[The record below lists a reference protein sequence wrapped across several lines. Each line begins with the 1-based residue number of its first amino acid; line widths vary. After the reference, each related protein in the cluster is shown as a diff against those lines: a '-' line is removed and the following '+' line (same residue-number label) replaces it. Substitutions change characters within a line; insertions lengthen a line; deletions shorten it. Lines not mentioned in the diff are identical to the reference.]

1 MISTPS
7 TCSNVAMSSTSR
19 SEADAF
25 PRGGYAGRILLVDL
39 STGTIRIHQ
48 LDENWARTHIGGL
61 GFGARIYLD
70 LIKSGSSFDAL
81 SPQNPFIIMTGP
93 LTGMRMHA
101 AARWT
106 VASKSPLTN
115 YWGDANIGGYF
126 GARLKFSGYDGI
138 ILTGAASVPV
148 YLHIDD
154 GRVELRDARR
164 YWGQD
169 IYTATD
175 NLIADNRSESSQAG
189 EVFTIGPAG
198 EKLVRMATITNRKGH
213 TAGRA
218 GLGAVWGAKN
228 LKAILVRGTGRI
240 GAAHPDR
247 LDALRRELDGIY
259 RQSILIE
266 ALRSMGTPSQFDV
279 GVILGDIPMKNWQ
292 LTAWDRFD
300 EIGPSAY
307 AERILMG
314 NKTCY
319 ACGVACKREAEVRN
333 GPFQFAKGPGP
344 EYETVCT
351 FGPLCLNSDI
361 ESIGKANELCNRYGL
376 DTISCGATIAFAI
389 ECFEN
394 GLITEQ
400 DTDGLELT
408 WGNSKAIVTMVE
420 RIGRLEG
427 FGAVLAQGSARAA
440 AVIGN
445 GAGEFL
451 TTVKGMEAPMH
462 DPRSGHGY
470 GLAYAVSPR
479 GACHNASLQFYAESG
494 SLYLPEF
501 GAEIANLEE
510 MDSRG
515 KAAFN
520 VISQDY
526 GMFFGHCAG
535 FCLLGAAVLNA
546 TQAVD
551 MVNHVT
557 GFDYTLDEVCHL
569 GRRIWYLKRGLAN
582 LFGARAHE
590 DRLPRRLM
598 TPLEEGPTA
607 GSVPDMGLMMREFYE
622 LRGLDANGLPRRQ
635 VLEDLHLEELSRLLH
650 GSPE

>member
-1 MISTPS
+1 
-7 TCSNVAMSSTSR
+7 MSSTSS
-19 SEADAF
+19 SEASTF
-25 PRGGYAGRILLVDL
+25 PRGGYAGRILAVDL
-39 STGTIRIHQ
+39 STGAIQIRQ
-48 LDENWARTHIGGL
+48 LDEEWARTHIGGL

-70 LIKSGSSFDAL
+70 LIKSRPSFDAL
-81 SPQNPFIIMTGP
+81 SPDNPFVIMTGP

-101 AARWT
+101 VARWT
-106 VASKSPLTN
+106 VVAKSPLTG

-126 GARLKFSGYDGI
+126 GARLKFAGYDGI
-138 ILTGAASVPV
+138 VLTGAAASPV

-154 GRVELRDARR
+154 DRVELRDAGA

-169 IYTATD
+169 IYTVTD
-175 NLIADNRSESSQAG
+175 NLVADHKSESSRSG

-198 EKLVRMATITNRKGH
+198 ENLARIATITNRKGH

-228 LKAILVRGTGRI
+228 LKAVFVRGAGTL
-240 GAAHPDR
+240 GAARPDR
-247 LDALRRELDGIY
+247 LSALRRELDEIY

-266 ALRSMGTPSQFDV
+266 ALRSVGTPSQFDV
-279 GVILGDIPMKNWQ
+279 GVILGDVPMKNWQ
-292 LTAWDRFD
+292 LTDWDRFD

-307 AERILMG
+307 AERILTG

-319 ACGVACKREAEVRN
+319 ACGVACKREAEVRE
-333 GPFQFAKGPGP
+333 GPFRFAKGPGP

-394 GLITEQ
+394 GLINER
-400 DTDGLELT
+400 DTDGLQLV
-408 WGNSKAIVTMVE
+408 WGNSRAIVTLVDK
-420 RIGRLEG
+420 IGRLEG
-427 FGAVLAQGSARAA
+427 FGALLAQGSARAA

-445 GAGEFL
+445 GADEFL

-494 SLYLPEF
+494 SFYLPEF
-501 GAEIANLEE
+501 GSEIGDLEE

-520 VISQDY
+520 VISQDF

-535 FCLLGAAVLNA
+535 YCLLGAAVLNA
-546 TQAVD
+546 TQAIE

-557 GFDYTLDEVCHL
+557 GFDYTLDEVCRL

-582 LFGARAHE
+582 LFGARARE
-590 DRLPRRLM
+590 DRLPRRLLI
-598 TPLEEGPTA
+598 PLEEGSTA
-607 GSVPDMGLMMREFYE
+607 GSVPDMDLMIREFYK
-622 LRGLDANGLPRRQ
+622 LRGLEANGLPRRQ
-635 VLEDLHLEELSRLLH
+635 VLEELDLDDLARLLH
-650 GSPE
+650 GSQG